1 MVPPKRFSESGKAM
15 GSGALAG
22 TMRAEGFP
30 LGVMYEAKTG
40 EEFKEKDCVMKGFE
54 EQRKSQKQ

>member
-1 MVPPKRFSESGKAM
+1 M

-30 LGVMYEAKTG
+30 LGVIYEAKTG

-54 EQRKSQKQ
+54 QQRKSQKL